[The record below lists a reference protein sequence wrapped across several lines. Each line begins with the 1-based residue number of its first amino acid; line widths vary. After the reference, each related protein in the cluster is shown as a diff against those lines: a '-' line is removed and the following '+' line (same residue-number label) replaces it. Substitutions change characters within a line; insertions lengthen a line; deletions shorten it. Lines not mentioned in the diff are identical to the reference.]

1 MYINKAQLAHI
12 LLERS
17 RIQGLSKHISKLTSR
32 RNMRQENEAFM
43 NLDSNQMTIHFNVLC
58 SLMKRRILCKLNCR
72 FIIRKSAKRNKN
84 KNVTRTGM
92 KTRTQ
97 QDANKNANNEIAER
111 KHKPWALRMR
121 RILLPVTLLTWAIPW
136 ESLRMTPIWDG
147 VKPFFANLQIFSS
160 T

>member
-1 MYINKAQLAHI
+1 MQITNKSSHSNTPLSRWAMYINKALLAHI

-17 RIQGLSKHISKLTSR
+17 RIHGLSKHIGKLTSR

-84 KNVTRTGM
+84 RDEDHHKDTLSRNY
-92 KTRTQ
+92 Q
-97 QDANKNANNEIAER
+97 E
-111 KHKPWALRMR
+111 KHN
-121 RILLPVTLLTWAIPW
+121 
-136 ESLRMTPIWDG
+136 S
-147 VKPFFANLQIFSS
+147 Q
-160 T
+160 